1 VLKEE
6 GMGRMYKVVFVDDE
20 PWVIVDILHS
30 IPWERLG
37 FEVTGHYNR
46 AWEAKEIIVQTRPHL
61 VFVDINMP
69 VMNGFELIR
78 RCREEGCGASFVILS
93 GYSDF
98 EFAKQA
104 IREEVLDY
112 CLKPVDPA
120 VMIKTL
126 DYIRLRL
133 DNQESGKK
141 TAAEKSGNSPE
152 DTVYVS
158 ENEERFNR
166 ILAYIKSNY
175 NTKLSLQ
182 ELSEHFFL
190 NKNYICFLFKKF
202 TGNRFSNY
210 LANLRIEKSKELLKT
225 TNMPLQMIAEK
236 AGFMDIYYFSKVFKS
251 MIGIPP
257 HKYRVETQKEADVD
271 RP

>member
-1 VLKEE
+1 
-6 GMGRMYKVVFVDDE
+6 MYKVVFVDDE
-20 PWVIVDILHS
+20 PWVIIDILHS

-37 FEVTGHYNR
+37 FEVAGHYNKAR
-46 AWEAKEIIVQTRPHL
+46 EAKEIIVQTKPHL

-69 VMNGFELIR
+69 VMNGLELIH

-120 VMIKTL
+120 AMIKTL

-133 DNQESGKK
+133 DNQESG
-141 TAAEKSGNSPE
+141 SSPE
-152 DTVYVS
+152 NISYVA

-166 ILAYIKSNY
+166 ILSYIKSHY
-175 NTKLSLQ
+175 NTKLSLH
-182 ELSEHFFL
+182 ELSEQFFL

-202 TGNRFSNY
+202 TGNTFSNY
-210 LANLRIEKSKELLKT
+210 LVNLRIEKSKELLRT
-225 TNMPLQMIAEK
+225 TNMPLQLIAEK
-236 AGFMDIYYFSKVFKS
+236 TGFMDIYYFSKVFKS
-251 MIGIPP
+251 VSGIPP
-257 HKYRVETQKEADVD
+257 HKYRVQTQKEAEVG